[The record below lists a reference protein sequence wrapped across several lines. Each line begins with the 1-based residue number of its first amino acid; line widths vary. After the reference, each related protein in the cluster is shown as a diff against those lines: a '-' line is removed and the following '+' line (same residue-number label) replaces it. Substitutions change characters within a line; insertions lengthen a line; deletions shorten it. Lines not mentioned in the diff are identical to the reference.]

1 MPSCQHFNSEWIS
14 RWGRGMCMHCLCL
27 CVCVLLCVCM
37 CVCVCV
43 CVRLFVCVHVCEC
56 VCVYVCARAFLCVY
70 VWMCVCVCVCVLGVY
85 LKEFYWLTNKVA
97 VHRTTL
103 PGEDTLQNMDIKLT
117 ERAAAWSITVFTCNA
132 PLSTDFRRWKSST
145 RLFPK
150 LWLDINLEPQAANCC
165 WDTCLLS
172 SVCKLQE
179 KPGTGASFTAG

>member
-1 MPSCQHFNSEWIS
+1 MGEGYVHALFVFVCVRAF
-14 RWGRGMCMHCLCL
+14 MCVYV
-27 CVCVLLCVCM
+27 CVCVCLCAPVCVCACVWVCM
-37 CVCVCV
+37 CVCVCACVFV
-43 CVRLFVCVHVCEC
+43 CVRVNV
-56 VCVYVCARAFLCVY
+56 
-70 VWMCVCVCVCVLGVY
+70 CVCVCVCMLGVY

-165 WDTCLLS
+165 RDNCLLS

-179 KPGTGASFTAG
+179 KPGTRASFTAG